1 MKRANEIARAAE
13 DIRHETDLY
22 GSEARFENAQRLYV
36 LSRVFDEVAND
47 YQSKAFEARRRSREV
62 TEAAAELLKGSNKP
76 ELFAVVAKYLYEE
89 DE

>member
-47 YQSKAFEARRRSREV
+47 QG
-62 TEAAAELLKGSNKP
+62 KGHKP
-76 ELFAVVAKYLYEE
+76 LPNS
-89 DE
+89 